1 MRRAEEIQKEMELGE
16 RAERQGNSG
25 RARVCAR
32 RAAGM
37 ALEDYYSRMGK
48 DPGKDAMKLLAQFS
62 GENDVPA
69 AVHEAAVRLQE
80 RVRPDFTSASQHPLM
95 DARLILDYLNA
106 RS

>member
-1 MRRAEEIQKEMELGE
+1 MTRAEEIQQEVELGE
-16 RAERQGNSG
+16 QAERRGNSG

-62 GENDVPA
+62 SELDVPA
-69 AVHEAAVRLQE
+69 PVHEAAVRLQE
-80 RVRPDFTSASQHPLM
+80 RVRPDFTSASVRPLN
-95 DARLILDYLNA
+95 DARLILDYLDA
-106 RS
+106 LS